1 MREERAEADGQAH
14 GVGPPLRCSPHDI
27 RARRR
32 ADGRRREAMGEAS
45 FQFVALEGLGV
56 AVRPAWKSKFYGA
69 FVLNHRI
76 VLHAI
81 DETPAR
87 WRGDAGSSPL
97 DRASTAASSREI
109 FDFHT
114 ASDGLKVT

>member
-14 GVGPPLRCSPHDI
+14 GVGPPLRAPYDI

-32 ADGRRREAMGEAS
+32 ADGRRREAMGEAP
-45 FQFVALEGLGV
+45 FQLVALEGLGV
-56 AVRPAWKSKFYGA
+56 AVRPVWKSKFYGA
-69 FVLNHRI
+69 FVLNRRI

-81 DETPAR
+81 DAT
-87 WRGDAGSSPL
+87 PL
-97 DRASTAASSREI
+97 DRRGDV

-114 ASDGLKVT
+114 ASDAAM

>member
-1 MREERAEADGQAH
+1 MREERAEADGEAD

-27 RARRR
+27 CARRR

-56 AVRPAWKSKFYGA
+56 AVRPVWKSKFYGA
-69 FVLNHRI
+69 FVLNHRV

-81 DETPAR
+81 DATPALIQSL
-87 WRGDAGSSPL
+87 AVKF
-97 DRASTAASSREI
+97 

-114 ASDGLKVT
+114 ASDGLNVT